1 MFQLMSENRSGHQ
14 SSMSRSKSAVDAD
27 SAGGRDFYRY
37 SVYGISLRSEFPLAL
52 PALGESSLQ
61 DIELRLG
68 SPALFSAALRS
79 ATFEP
84 SPDGWRQYAFL
95 RDGTTYVRWP
105 DLAEFLVSA
114 DGLRLTCGLGPTSQE
129 AFEVYL
135 LGQALSFALVKRG
148 FEPLHATTV
157 VIKGRAVAFLGSSGF
172 GKSSLAACFLE
183 AGYPLLTDD
192 LLLLQKNGR
201 GFQGYPGPPRIKL
214 FPKMARAFLKGNLGG
229 VPMNSGTAKLVLP
242 LFENQTYRATAPLHA
257 IYVLNSPRSVYRK
270 QKIIVE
276 SLSPREAFLAL
287 LRNTFNRTLV
297 DPERLQRQFAAV
309 TQLAAKVPMA
319 KISYPRR
326 LASLPEVRDAIL
338 SEI

>member
-1 MFQLMSENRSGHQ
+1 MPVANLHPAEGQ
-14 SSMSRSKSAVDAD
+14 S
-27 SAGGRDFYRY
+27 FYRY

-52 PALGESSLQ
+52 PPPGDSSFQ

-68 SPALFSAALRS
+68 SPALFSAALHD
-79 ATFEP
+79 ATFQP
-84 SPDGWRQYAFL
+84 SPDRWRQYAFL
-95 RDGTTYVRWP
+95 PDGTTYVRWP

-114 DGLRLTCGLGPTSQE
+114 DGLRVTCRVGPTSQE
-129 AFEVYL
+129 AFQVYL

-192 LLLLQKNGR
+192 LLLLRKNGR
-201 GFQGYPGPPRIKL
+201 GFEGYPGPPRIKL
-214 FPKMARAFLKGNLGG
+214 FPKIARAFLKGNLGG

-242 LFENQTYRATAPLHA
+242 LFENQACQSTAPLRA
-257 IYVLNSPRSVYRK
+257 IYVLNSPRKVFRK
-270 QKIIVE
+270 QKIRIE
-276 SLSPREAFLAL
+276 LLSAREAFLAL
-287 LRNTFNRTLV
+287 LRNTFNSLLV
-297 DPERLQRQFAAV
+297 DPDRLQRQFAAV
-309 TQLAAKVPMA
+309 TQLAAKVPVA

-326 LASLPEVRDAIL
+326 LASLPEVRQLII
-338 SEI
+338 SEM